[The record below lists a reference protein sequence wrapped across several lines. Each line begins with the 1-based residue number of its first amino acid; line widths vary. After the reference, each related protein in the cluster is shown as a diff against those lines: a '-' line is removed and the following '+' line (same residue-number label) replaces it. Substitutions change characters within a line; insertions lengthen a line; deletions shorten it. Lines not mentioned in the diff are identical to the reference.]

1 MSNPTSDSSAALP
14 PTSSD
19 SSNTVPFF
27 LNGAEHLTSKT
38 FPVTSPGTNQYLYQ
52 SASAQTSDAEA
63 AVAAAAAALPA
74 WRALKPAKR
83 AAILVKTAE
92 IMNSR
97 HAELAG
103 YLTSETGAIPSWADF
118 NLKIT
123 INILIASAARVH
135 SVEGIIPTP
144 AGEGS
149 SALIVK
155 EPFGVVLAIAPWNAP
170 YILGVRAIAGP
181 LVTGNTVVLKGPE
194 VSPRVTW
201 AIASCFHEAGL
212 PHGVLNTLA
221 HDPSDAP
228 AVTAALI
235 AHRDVKKINF
245 TGSTGV
251 GRIIGRLAGEHL
263 KPVLL
268 ELGGKAPAIVWEDAD
283 LQLAAQECA
292 RGAFRNA
299 GQICM
304 STERIVVHKAVS
316 AAFESALR
324 DAISNI
330 FLIADAPALIAS
342 AAVTKNKKLV
352 RDAVAQGARVIAGDP
367 NADEASPTRMRPVVL
382 GGLLVFGG
390 ENEHRTYLSDLIVF
404 DLKTAHWTMP
414 QTSGPKPKGRA
425 RHAAVLHEDKLFIV
439 GGITGNDN
447 YVLDDICY
455 LDLKTFTW
463 SRSWRFV
470 GRFDHSVYI
479 WNDRVWVFGGMGED
493 MDKTG
498 DLWWL
503 DLKGSPAFDSAPN
516 VGIYDRNLG
525 TNRAVGSPRPPYSLT
540 QTPAVGTSGYAANS
554 RTQQV
559 NPPSFQMKTYAP
571 PAPGT
576 ISSLKFVGGPSIPPQ
591 GSGIHF
597 HVYSSGTLLDFVTPA
612 VTTTSKECSLSA
624 LDLQTLRWQKLA
636 EGREIFKSGYRWHYC
651 TMNEDGTKAWLLGCP
666 TDPPANDLGPNG
678 FEEYLSDIMEI
689 DLRKYG
695 FLGNHL
701 ASEPV
706 TQSRPT
712 RAIDQPS
719 RGLGA
724 DLASLFDQP
733 PESGSGAD
741 FVITALAGGW
751 PWDEESM
758 PRSGEATPDQNWLA
772 PGTHTSQPIHC
783 FRAAAE
789 GFGE

>member
-1 MSNPTSDSSAALP
+1 MSNPTSVSSAALP

-19 SSNTVPFF
+19 SPNTVPFF
-27 LNGAEHLTSKT
+27 LNGAEKLTSKT

-118 NLKIT
+118 NLKVT

-144 AGEGS
+144 AGEGC

-292 RGAFRNA
+292 HGAFRNA

-382 GGLLVFGG
+382 GSVTPEMDIYQTESFGPTVSLYEVETEEEALRIANDTEYGLTSAVFTEDLRRGLRFAKNIETGAVHINSMTVHDEPALPHGG
-390 ENEHRTYLSDLIVF
+390 A
-404 DLKTAHWTMP
+404 KA
-414 QTSGPKPKGRA
+414 SG
-425 RHAAVLHEDKLFIV
+425 
-439 GGITGNDN
+439 
-447 YVLDDICY
+447 Y
-455 LDLKTFTW
+455 
-463 SRSWRFV
+463 
-470 GRFDHSVYI
+470 GRF
-479 WNDRVWVFGGMGED
+479 NAGALEEWVRT
-493 MDKTG
+493 KT
-498 DLWWL
+498 
-503 DLKGSPAFDSAPN
+503 
-516 VGIYDRNLG
+516 I
-525 TNRAVGSPRPPYSLT
+525 
-540 QTPAVGTSGYAANS
+540 
-554 RTQQV
+554 
-559 NPPSFQMKTYAP
+559 TY
-571 PAPGT
+571 
-576 ISSLKFVGGPSIPPQ
+576 Q
-591 GSGIHF
+591 
-597 HVYSSGTLLDFVTPA
+597 D
-612 VTTTSKECSLSA
+612 
-624 LDLQTLRWQKLA
+624 
-636 EGREIFKSGYRWHYC
+636 
-651 TMNEDGTKAWLLGCP
+651 
-666 TDPPANDLGPNG
+666 
-678 FEEYLSDIMEI
+678 
-689 DLRKYG
+689 
-695 FLGNHL
+695 
-701 ASEPV
+701 
-706 TQSRPT
+706 
-712 RAIDQPS
+712 
-719 RGLGA
+719 
-724 DLASLFDQP
+724 
-733 PESGSGAD
+733 
-741 FVITALAGGW
+741 
-751 PWDEESM
+751 
-758 PRSGEATPDQNWLA
+758 
-772 PGTHTSQPIHC
+772 
-783 FRAAAE
+783 
-789 GFGE
+789 